1 MLSDLRVLDFSRYIA
16 GPYCA
21 SILGDLGAEVI
32 RIEPVGG
39 GEDRGLVPV
48 TDQGTGALFLQT
60 NRNKKSVAID
70 MTTPEGRAIIERLI
84 ATADIVVTNMPPG
97 ALKRHGLDYE
107 TLKAI
112 RPDIIATNVSA
123 FGTEGPLAEKTG
135 FDAVAQ
141 GMSGAAYLSGNRIRP
156 ARSASSY
163 VDYATGLAGAMGT
176 LAAVIH
182 RGRTGQGQAV
192 RASLLA
198 TALTF
203 INAAHIEE
211 SSRSLNRRPFGN
223 RSPYSAPSDIFPTT
237 DGAIVVQVVGNP
249 MFRRWARLVGQPD
262 LLRDRRFTT
271 DALRGRNGA
280 ALSRIMRDW
289 TGRLAT
295 AEALDKLAAAGIPAG
310 PVYSPR
316 QTLDD
321 PGIAATG
328 ILKSLDLPDAGMAIP
343 LANLLVQLDT
353 LPETVRSAAPAA
365 GQHTAEILGAAGYS
379 PAEVADMARKGLIS
393 Q

>member
-1 MLSDLRVLDFSRYIA
+1 MLNDLRVLDFSRYIA

-21 SILGDLGAEVI
+21 SVLGDLGAEVI

-48 TDQGTGALFLQT
+48 TGSGTGALFLQT
-60 NRNKKSVAID
+60 NRNKKSLAID
-70 MTTPEGRAIIERLI
+70 ASRPEGRAVIERLV
-84 ATADIVVTNMPPG
+84 ATADIVVTNMTQA
-97 ALKRHGLDYE
+97 ALVRHGLDYD

-112 RPDIIATNVSA
+112 KPDIIATNISA
-123 FGTEGPLAEKTG
+123 FGNAGPLAEKTG

-141 GMSGAAYLSGNRIRP
+141 GMSGAAYLGGNRIRP

-182 RGRTGQGQAV
+182 RGRTGEGQNV

-211 SSRSLNRRPFGN
+211 ATRSLNRRPFGN

-237 DGAIVVQVVGNP
+237 DGAIVVQVVGNA
-249 MFRRWARLVGQPD
+249 MFRRWVRLVDQPA
-262 LLRDRRFTT
+262 LLQDSRFLT
-271 DALRGRNGA
+271 DAARGRNGA
-280 ALSRIMRDW
+280 ALSRIMRSW
-289 TGRLAT
+289 TVVRSTADALA
-295 AEALDKLAAAGIPAG
+295 DLARAGIPAG

-328 ILKSLDLPDAGMAIP
+328 ILKALELPEGMTVP
-343 LANLLVQLDT
+343 LANLLVQLDSLT
-353 LPETVRSAAPAA
+353 ETVRTPAPTP
-365 GQHTAEILGAAGYS
+365 GQHTAEVLATAGYS
-379 PAEVADMARKGLIS
+379 PAEIAGLVEAGLIS